1 MNIIKVESRINGK
14 SSKIDG
20 VIGLAVTCDLIGIE
34 FGNIDAL
41 INAIMK
47 FSTFGKLKI
56 EVITGDTYFIEAST
70 SVINVGMVTLTD
82 KMSSFREPLEDN
94 LNPITGEVFDPKDT
108 QANKD
113 FNKNYKGDIAHEVM
127 FDTGRKL
134 LVDDVETSIPMSV
147 HQVADHQAKLVF
159 ETLVVPALSQILTHC
174 RLSKGHTKDFIK
186 RYYNTVG
193 NLSFGAIGDA
203 LKGTKE
209 EI

>member
-1 MNIIKVESRINGK
+1 MNIIKVESRLNGE

-20 VIGLAVTCDLIGIE
+20 VIGLTVTCDLIGIE

-70 SVINVGMVTLTD
+70 SVINVGMMTLTD
-82 KMSSFREPLEDN
+82 KMSAFRT
-94 LNPITGEVFDPKDT
+94 TGRTPQDFRSEVFEPRIKVPEDIS
-108 QANKD
+108 
-113 FNKNYKGDIAHEVM
+113 GDIAHAVM
-127 FDTGRKL
+127 FNIGKTKDGK
-134 LVDDVETSIPMSV
+134 TSSSSTDSDIGKSV
-147 HQVADHQAKLVF
+147 HEVADEYANTIFNTVVQPGLVGLF
-159 ETLVVPALSQILTHC
+159 DHIIVSE
-174 RLSKGHTKDFIK
+174 RNTKDLIK
-186 RYYNTVG
+186 RFYTTVG